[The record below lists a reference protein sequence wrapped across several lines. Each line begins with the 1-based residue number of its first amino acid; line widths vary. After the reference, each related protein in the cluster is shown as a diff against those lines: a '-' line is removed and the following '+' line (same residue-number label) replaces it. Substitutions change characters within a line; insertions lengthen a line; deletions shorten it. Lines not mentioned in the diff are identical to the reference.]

1 MSTLHRRSFLNA
13 AAVSSLAAQTST
25 RTPPPTRPLNVLIL
39 LFDKCRTD
47 AIGAYGNPDVHTPNL
62 DWLARTGTRF
72 ANCYTPT
79 ALCGPARSSILT
91 GLYPHAHGVRRNVYA
106 DPPSKPSQATY
117 PERVFSPFLDP
128 RFHLWEN
135 FPTLLHV
142 GGYETG
148 HIGKWHLGLINPG
161 CFDTWKSFNS
171 LLPHWVGKPHESPYR
186 PDVHTTQGIEFI
198 ERNVGRPFFLYQ
210 SYYAPHEPLDPP
222 KQFLPE
228 YRGKDRSKVGY
239 YGSVSNLD
247 WNVGRI
253 LDTLRKTGLID
264 RTLIIAT
271 TEHGCT
277 WMDRPGATSEGLC
290 VPYDEASRI
299 PMIVRCPSLLPQGKV
314 WDSGVS
320 LVDLMP
326 TILDATGIWN
336 EQPVREVQGG
346 ADDLPA
352 LQGRSWLQ
360 EIHAGQDTWKRP
372 IITQNIARA
381 RIDGSFSEDRAIRMR
396 NQKLILRKFETAPF
410 FRPGEFYDLSA
421 DPGELHNLYASTEY
435 RPAIEEMR
443 QQLLT
448 WGRQTKDQLSVE
460 LAQNVV

>member
-1 MSTLHRRSFLNA
+1 MSTLRRRAFLQA
-13 AAVSSLAAQTST
+13 AAAPTLAAQTAERAP
-25 RTPPPTRPLNVLIL
+25 RTTQPLNVLIL
-39 LFDKCRTD
+39 LFDKCRRD

-62 DWLARTGTRF
+62 DWLANTGVRF

-106 DPPSKPSQATY
+106 DPPSKSSQAAY
-117 PERVFSPFLDP
+117 PERIFSPFLDP

-161 CFDTWKSFNS
+161 FFDTWKSFNS
-171 LLPHWVGKPHESPYR
+171 LLPHWIGKPQESRYR

-198 ERNVGRPFFLYQ
+198 ERNAGRPFFLYQ

-222 KQFLPE
+222 KQFLSQ
-228 YRGKDRSKVGY
+228 YRGNNRSQSGY
-239 YGSVSNLD
+239 YTSVSNLD

-253 LDTLRKTGLID
+253 LDALRKARLID

-277 WMDRPGATSEGLC
+277 WVDRPGVTKEGLC

-299 PMIVRCPSLLPQGKV
+299 PMIVRCPSLFPRGKV
-314 WDSGVS
+314 WNSGVS

-336 EQPVREVQGG
+336 EQPVREMESGG
-346 ADDLPA
+346 EDLPA
-352 LQGRSWLQ
+352 LQGRSWLS
-360 EIHAGQDTWKRP
+360 EIGSGQDAWTRP
-372 IITQNIARA
+372 IILENIARA
-381 RIDGSFSEDRAIRMR
+381 RIQGSFSEDRAIRMR
-396 NQKLILRKFETAPF
+396 NQKLILRKFEDAPF
-410 FRPGEFYDLSA
+410 YRPGEFYDLAA
-421 DPGELHNLYASTEY
+421 DPGESHNLYPSPTH
-435 RPAIEEMR
+435 RSAIEEMR
-443 QQLLT
+443 QLLLA
-448 WGRQTKDQLSVE
+448 WGRQTKDQLSLE
-460 LAQNVV
+460 LALNLV